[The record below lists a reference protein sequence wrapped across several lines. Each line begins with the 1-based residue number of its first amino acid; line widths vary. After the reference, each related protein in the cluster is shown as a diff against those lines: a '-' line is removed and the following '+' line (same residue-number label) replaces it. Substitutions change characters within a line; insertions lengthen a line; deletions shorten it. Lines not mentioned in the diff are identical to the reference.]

1 MTRWMS
7 RPFTKDTAVGET
19 LKPRNEPVPAIG
31 RGGLGVLFTI
41 GVGLILLG
49 SLVIS
54 EAEGG
59 SGDTG
64 YAWFDFRVLGGR

>member
-1 MTRWMS
+1 LGE
-7 RPFTKDTAVGET
+7 AV
-19 LKPRNEPVPAIG
+19 
-31 RGGLGVLFTI
+31 LGVLFTI

-64 YAWFDFRVLGGR
+64 YALFDLRVLGGR

>member
-1 MTRWMS
+1 MS

-19 LKPRNEPVPAIG
+19 LEPRNEPGPRYRARQSG
-31 RGGLGVLFTI
+31 GVLFTV

-64 YAWFDFRVLGGR
+64 YASFDLRVLGGR